1 MGVREG
7 NRMSKKK
14 KILLIVLVV
23 FGLVFIIF
31 FSIYAFANPFLQ
43 ISIQG
48 DKNETIEVNHSY
60 KEQGATANVFGIKLD
75 KKIKTTGK
83 IDTTKLGTY
92 TEKYSIT
99 HFFTKKE
106 VSRIV
111 HVVDTTSP
119 VITLKGKNKIEIYK
133 GEKYQEPGYQV
144 TDNYDT
150 NLEEKVKVT
159 NKVDTTKSGTYTITY
174 EVEDISKNKTMITRT
189 VIIKEKPKEKE
200 ETSTNKNNNSTIEPT
215 YIKGILIVNKK
226 YALPKSYTKGVD
238 STALAALKQLQAG
251 AKEAGYDMPLISGY
265 RSYAYQQNLYNQYVA
280 RDGQAKA
287 DTYSA
292 KPGHSEHQTG
302 LAFDIGKLDSN
313 YGNTPAGKWLASHAR
328 EYGFILRYPKGKE
341 KITGYMYEPWHIR
354 YVGKEVAT
362 DIFTQNVTLEEYLG
376 LA

>member
-159 NKVDTTKSGTYTITY
+159 NKVDTTKSGIYTITY
-174 EVEDISKNKTMITRT
+174 EVEDISKNKAMITRT

-238 STALAALKQLQAG
+238 RTALAALKQLQAG
-251 AKEAGYDMPLISGY
+251 AKEAGYAFNLRISFL
-265 RSYAYQQNLYNQYVA
+265 RLPT
-280 RDGQAKA
+280 K
-287 DTYSA
+287 
-292 KPGHSEHQTG
+292 
-302 LAFDIGKLDSN
+302 
-313 YGNTPAGKWLASHAR
+313 
-328 EYGFILRYPKGKE
+328 FIQS
-341 KITGYMYEPWHIR
+341 ICC
-354 YVGKEVAT
+354 A
-362 DIFTQNVTLEEYLG
+362 
-376 LA
+376 